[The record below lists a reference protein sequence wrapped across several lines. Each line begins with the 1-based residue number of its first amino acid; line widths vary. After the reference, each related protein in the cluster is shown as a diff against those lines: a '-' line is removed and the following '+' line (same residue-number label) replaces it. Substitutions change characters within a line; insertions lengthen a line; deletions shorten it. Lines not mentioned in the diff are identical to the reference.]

1 MKTGEDFMNIP
12 GVRTVFA
19 VVALFVMTAITAP
32 HTRLAAT
39 LQGIVPEEQ
48 EPTRMRVPDA
58 VYVGTPYD
66 VVSMMLQMSGV
77 KKSDLVYDLGCGD
90 ARMLVLAAQKY
101 GAKGVGYELDPELV
115 VRSRQNASKNNVQD
129 LVKIIQA
136 DIFTLEL
143 SDVDVMPLYLLPEM
157 LARLIP
163 QIEKMKP
170 GSRIVCHE
178 YSLPDIYKPDQQI
191 TIVSNE
197 DNAARR
203 LLLYTLPL
211 KRN

>member
-1 MKTGEDFMNIP
+1 MSPKSRTLLVTAALFMLAALMMP
-12 GVRTVFA
+12 HARFA
-19 VVALFVMTAITAP
+19 VNAQSVA
-32 HTRLAAT
+32 
-39 LQGIVPEEQ
+39 PEEQ
-48 EPTRMRVPDA
+48 DPKEMRTPDA

-66 VVSMMLQMSGV
+66 VVSMMLQMAKV
-77 KKSDLVYDLGCGD
+77 KQTDLVYDLGCGD

-101 GAKGVGYELDPELV
+101 GARGVGYELDPGLV
-115 VRSRQNASKNNVQD
+115 IESRNNASKNNVQD

-136 DIFTLEL
+136 DIFTLDL

-178 YSLPDIYKPDQQI
+178 YSLPERYKPDEI
-191 TIVSNE
+191 LTIISNE
-197 DNAARR
+197 DEAERR

-211 KRN
+211 KREYEYTRP